1 MWSSNLRSLVLLLL
15 LLLLLL
21 CGVLG
26 RVGAFAVNRHL
37 DCRQAALVS
46 MRYMLPSAGIFNI
59 DGVRLW
65 QQTSPSTDD
74 GARVTSAT
82 APSQDVD
89 PAFPYKFKG
98 RCIFVPSL
106 VRLPEDNNLPSGISV
121 LNLAGWTV
129 GGTVVLEYDESAV
142 GYYREWVDLGG
153 LALYTRQSPQGQS
166 FLVGQYGSNLFVSR
180 PEAEELCVNVW
191 GLVAKRADIEF
202 SEQTRSGVCE
212 LQRNETAPTGSNP
225 ILSTFGWKELWK
237 HGRLS
242 FSGLNLLWTPT
253 IKAIWTCLGRLP
265 SSSVDT
271 QQPLLPLHRLR
282 LAGRVGLSR
291 FNTLDEADAD
301 SHKFSWPKQRIS
313 LGVGLTVEGLVIEIT
328 PEIPGLE

>member
-15 LLLLLL
+15 LL
-21 CGVLG
+21 CGVLR
-26 RVGAFAVNRHL
+26 RVGAFAVNRHF

-46 MRYMLPSAGIFNI
+46 TGYMLPSTKIFNN
-59 DGVRLW
+59 DRVRLW
-65 QQTSPSTDD
+65 QQTSSSTDD
-74 GARVTSAT
+74 GARVTSTT
-82 APSQDVD
+82 ALSQDVD

-191 GLVAKRADIEF
+191 GLVAKGADIEF
-202 SEQTRSGVCE
+202 SEPKDGGVCE
-212 LQRNETAPTGSNP
+212 LQRSEPARAGSNP
-225 ILSTFGWKELWK
+225 ILSTFGWKDLWK
-237 HGRLS
+237 PGRLS

-253 IKAIWTCLGRLP
+253 IKAIWACLGHRP
-265 SSSVDT
+265 TESEDT
-271 QQPLLPLHRLR
+271 QEPLLPLHRLR

-291 FNTLDEADAD
+291 FNTVDDEVDAD
-301 SHKFSWPKQRIS
+301 SDEISWPRQKIAF
-313 LGVGLTVEGLVIEIT
+313 GVGLTVEDLVIEISL
-328 PEIPGLE
+328 EIPDP